1 MSSSSVN
8 TELTSAYKVVP
19 VSDKTKAAKI
29 AFFGI
34 FGVHNLGNECTLQAI
49 LHNAREWLPGAEL
62 SSISYDPDDTALR
75 HGVKAVP
82 VNGGSAR
89 NTGAAR
95 SGGISRL
102 GRILFHR
109 LPGELREL
117 WRARQALKGIDLVV
131 MTGTGMLTDYMTTAA
146 GFPYDVFKWSL
157 AARLAG
163 CKLRFV
169 GVGVGPIYGRVS
181 RWLIKRALRLAD
193 FRSFRDE
200 NSRNRIRKIGFN
212 SERDAIFPD
221 LAFSL
226 PPAIFPQRPSRKRPK
241 PVVGLGI
248 MDHRDIHIA
257 TREQQQANYTAYLE
271 KMCEFVS
278 WLVANGHTVR
288 ILQGDF
294 KYDRTPRADLKAK
307 LEAGGVR
314 YEQAGIIDEDT
325 TTVEE
330 LLPQLADCDFIVS
343 PRFHNLVLGLMLTK
357 PVISISYD
365 PKSDALLEAFGLDR
379 YRQALTELDVKKLM
393 DQFILLK
400 ANEERIKPTIAEV
413 AVQNR
418 RLLREEY
425 ELIFGEF

>member
-1 MSSSSVN
+1 MSSISVH
-8 TELTSAYKVVP
+8 TEAASRPKVISVL
-19 VSDKTKAAKI
+19 DKTTALKI

-49 LHNAREWLPGAEL
+49 LHNARKWLPSAEL
-62 SSISYDPDDTALR
+62 SSISYDPDDTTLR

-82 VNGGSAR
+82 VNGSTAR
-89 NTGAAR
+89 NPGVAR
-95 SGGISRL
+95 SAGIGRWR
-102 GRILFHR
+102 RILFHR
-109 LPGELREL
+109 VPGELREL
-117 WRARQALKGIDLVV
+117 RRAKQALKDFDLVV

-146 GFPYDVFKWSL
+146 GFPYDVFKWSV

-181 RWLIKRALRLAD
+181 RWLIKRALSLAD

-200 NSRNRIRKIGFN
+200 NSRNRVRKIGFN
-212 SERDAIFPD
+212 SDTDAVFPD

-226 PPAIFPQRPSRKRPK
+226 PPAIFPRKQSRRSAK
-241 PVVGLGI
+241 PVLGLGI

-257 TREQQQANYTAYLE
+257 TREEQEAGYAAYLE
-271 KMCEFVS
+271 KMCEFVC
-278 WLVANGHTVR
+278 WLVMNGYTVR

-294 KYDRTPRADLKAK
+294 KYDRAPRADLKAK
-307 LEAGGVR
+307 LEGRGVR
-314 YEQAGIIDEDT
+314 YEEAGIIDEDT

-330 LLPQLADCDFIVS
+330 LLRQLADCDFIVS

-365 PKSDALLEAFGLDR
+365 PKSDALLQAFGLDR

-393 DQFILLK
+393 DQLISLK

-413 AVQNR
+413 TARNQ
-418 RLLREEY
+418 RLLAEQY
-425 ELIFGEF
+425 EVIFGKF